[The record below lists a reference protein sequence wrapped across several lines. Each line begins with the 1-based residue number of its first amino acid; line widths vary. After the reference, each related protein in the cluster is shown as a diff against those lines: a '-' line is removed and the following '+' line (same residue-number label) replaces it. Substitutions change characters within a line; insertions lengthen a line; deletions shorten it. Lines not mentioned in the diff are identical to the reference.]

1 MEQAPVRAPVIP
13 GLHFKVGLVL
23 IVTILIA
30 ITATGYLLYAKGY
43 FEKVN
48 HYTLVADSGEGIAP
62 GMPVTYSGLPIG
74 QVKDFQLAGNGEVL
88 VEVSVP
94 LTTAI
99 WIRESSK
106 FRLDK
111 PLVGNAKIRVVTE
124 NLQSPLLEDGAL
136 RDLEPSEDVTK
147 NLPVLAAK
155 VQSILDNVNHLTRED
170 GEINGALVDVKTLT
184 GKMAGEG
191 GVLAGVFGSKEK
203 ADKVVAAVDRT
214 NKLLANLE
222 GVSLKVDTLLAKTDK
237 QVFEPGGV
245 MDNTNETIKKVQTLL
260 EDVQG
265 SLAKVDGVLADV
277 KGITANAKTATDDLD
292 LLKAEVEEALRR
304 TNRLLADINA
314 MWPFSNK
321 PEIKL
326 P

>member
-23 IVTILIA
+23 IVTLLIA
-30 ITATGYLLYAKGY
+30 IVAAAYLLYAKGY

-48 HYTLVADSGEGIAP
+48 HYTLVADSGDGITP
-62 GMPVTYSGLPIG
+62 GMAVTYSGMPIG
-74 QVKDFQLAGNGEVL
+74 QVKDFQLAGNGQVL

-106 FRLDK
+106 FSLDK
-111 PLVGNAKIRVVTE
+111 PLVGNAKIRVVTVDM
-124 NLQSPLLEDGAL
+124 QSPLLEDGAL
-136 RDLEPSEDVTK
+136 RNLEPSEDMTK
-147 NLPVLAAK
+147 KLQVLVPK
-155 VQSILDNVNHLTRED
+155 VQSILDNVNHLTRQD
-170 GEINGALVDVKTLT
+170 GEINQALADVQTVT
-184 GKMAGEG
+184 GRMAGEG
-191 GVLAGVFGSKEK
+191 GVLAGVFGSRKK
-203 ADKVVAAVDRT
+203 ADKVVAAVDQT

-222 GVSLKVDTLLAKTDK
+222 GVSLRVDTLLAKTDK

-245 MDNTNETIKKVQTLL
+245 MDNTNETIKKVQTIL
-260 EDVQG
+260 EDVRL
-265 SLAKVDGVLADV
+265 SLAKVDAVLADV
-277 KGITANAKTATDDLD
+277 KGITANTKAATDDLD

-304 TNRLLADINA
+304 TNRLLADIQSK
-314 MWPFSNK
+314 WPFSRK
-321 PEIKL
+321 SEIKL